1 MLSGVDG
8 FSVPGECI
16 ADVLDHVSMSNLLH
30 RIDNTRHE
38 VSRDWQAC
46 QPRALASVLR
56 AYLST
61 MVGNQEKNLIKI
73 K

>member
-1 MLSGVDG
+1 
-8 FSVPGECI
+8 
-16 ADVLDHVSMSNLLH
+16 MSNLLH